1 MIINNKEVGQGF
13 KLYSLYVSNFL
24 IWFSFISKLIGID
37 GLQPIRG
44 LALSSAVIVNLIGKL
59 PALGKARFVVY
70 LDNFI
75 INSKLL
81 LALRERGFGACG
93 IYKSG
98 SGMALSL
105 LAIKELANKKRDWGT
120 KALITIDKQILCLA

>member
-1 MIINNKEVGQGF
+1 M
-13 KLYSLYVSNFL
+13 
-24 IWFSFISKLIGID
+24 
-37 GLQPIRG
+37 
-44 LALSSAVIVNLIGKL
+44 GKL
-59 PALGKARFVVY
+59 PALGKAKFVVY
-70 LDNFI
+70 LDNFF

-98 SGMALSL
+98 SGIALSL

-120 KALITIDKQILCLA
+120 TALITIDKQILCLAWQDNNTVLLMTTIYSVKQAREAYPKDPKKRYQIPDSSFEWVNGQ

>member
-59 PALGKARFVVY
+59 PALGKAKFVVY
-70 LDNFI
+70 FDNFF

-81 LALRERGFGACG
+81 LALRERGFSACG

-98 SGMALSL
+98 SGMTLSL

-120 KALITIDKQILCLA
+120 KALITIDK